1 MALLINADT
10 YKTLALTKNR
20 MRKIGIPMLIA
31 CSLQLSVYS
40 QTVMN
45 LKFSKNSFLA
55 SPVEREN
62 YNLEFTD
69 EFDKKEIDQKLAGL
83 LSTSLEFEGSV
94 KSNNLG

>member
-1 MALLINADT
+1 
-10 YKTLALTKNR
+10 
-20 MRKIGIPMLIA
+20 
-31 CSLQLSVYS
+31 
-40 QTVMN
+40 MN

>member
-1 MALLINADT
+1 
-10 YKTLALTKNR
+10 

-55 SPVEREN
+55 NPVERKN

-94 KSNNLG
+94 KTKIYV